1 MSLFETI
8 IIAIVEGLTEFLPVS
23 STGLMIIAQKLLNVE
38 STEFVKAFTII
49 IQFGAILSVIVL
61 YWKRFFK
68 LNEIMIFDKNSV
80 GGLTKCARSKVYFQ
94 RFLYKYDF
102 YWKLVIAFIPAM
114 ILGLLFNDLIDK
126 MLESVMVVAVMLVLG
141 GILMLFVD
149 KWFNHPSENQ
159 TMDWKRALKIGFF
172 QCISMI
178 PGVSRSMATIVGG
191 MTTKLT
197 RKNAAEF
204 SFFLAVPTMAGA
216 SGLKMVKMLTEPG
229 GMDMLRENAITL
241 IIGCVVAFIV
251 AMAAIRFFIDFLT
264 KYGFKAF
271 GYYRIIVGTVII
283 GLLLAGLNLSMV

>member
-23 STGLMIIAQKLLNVE
+23 STGHMIIAQKLLNVE

-68 LNEIMIFDKNSV
+68 LNEIRIFDKNSV

-283 GLLLAGLNLSMV
+283 GLLLAGMNLSMV